1 MYNIQRKFI
10 KLKLKFKGGFGV
22 GPIRWEL
29 MAQSFNPLLR
39 GTVITLELTAGA
51 VGIGIIIGLIM
62 ALMRLSRN
70 PLARGFSIVYVDF
83 FRGTPLLVQIL
94 MVYFAVPQLL
104 NFQIPNNYQFIAGIT
119 AMGLNSGAYIAE
131 IFRAG
136 IQSIDRGQTEA
147 ARSLGMSQAQA
158 MRYVILPQA
167 VKRVIPP
174 LGNEFIALLKDS
186 SLVAIIAL
194 EDLMYTGKII
204 AGRTYQPLPIYLE
217 VALFYLVMTLIL
229 SRFVNYTE
237 RRLGKNDSR

>member
-1 MYNIQRKFI
+1 VE
-10 KLKLKFKGGFGV
+10 L
-22 GPIRWEL
+22 RWEL
-29 MAQSFNPLLR
+29 MIDSLRPLLK

-51 VGIGIIIGLIM
+51 VAMGIVIGLFM
-62 ALMRLSRN
+62 ALMRLSNSRILRG
-70 PLARGFSIVYVDF
+70 LAIAYIDF

-104 NFQIPNNYQFIAGIT
+104 NFQIPNNYQFIAGIL

-136 IQSIDRGQTEA
+136 IQSIDKGQGEA
-147 ARSLGMSQAQA
+147 ARSLGMSHGQA

-167 VKRVIPP
+167 FKRVIPP

-186 SLVAIIAL
+186 SLVSIIAL
-194 EDLMYTGKII
+194 QDLMYTGKLIVS
-204 AGRTYQPLPIYLE
+204 RTYQPFVIYLE

-237 RRLGKNDSR
+237 RRLGKSDNR

>member
-1 MYNIQRKFI
+1 MGQ
-10 KLKLKFKGGFGV
+10 L
-22 GPIRWEL
+22 RWEL
-29 MAQSFNPLLR
+29 MSESFAPLLR

-51 VGIGIIIGLIM
+51 VGMGIVIGLFM
-62 ALMRLSRN
+62 ALMRLSDNR
-70 PLARGFSIVYVDF
+70 LFRGFAIAYIDF

-104 NFQIPNNYQFIAGIT
+104 GFQTPENYQFIAGIA

-131 IFRAG
+131 IFRSG

-147 ARSLGMSQAQA
+147 ARSLGMTQAQA
-158 MRYVILPQA
+158 MRYIILPQA
-167 VKRVIPP
+167 IKRVIPP

-204 AGRTYQPLPIYLE
+204 VGRTYQPFVIYFE

>member
-1 MYNIQRKFI
+1 MD
-10 KLKLKFKGGFGV
+10 L
-22 GPIRWEL
+22 RWEL
-29 MAQSFNPLLR
+29 MGQSLRPLLK

-51 VGIGIIIGLIM
+51 VAIGIVIGLFM
-62 ALMRLSRN
+62 SLMRLSNSRILRG
-70 PLARGFSIVYVDF
+70 LAIAYIDF

-94 MVYFAVPQLL
+94 MAYFAVPQIFG
-104 NFQIPNNYQFIAGIT
+104 FQIPNNYAFIAGIG

-147 ARSLGMSQAQA
+147 ARSLGMSQSQA
-158 MRYVILPQA
+158 MRHIILPQA
-167 VKRVIPP
+167 FKRVIPP

-186 SLVAIIAL
+186 SLVSIIAL
-194 EDLMYTGKII
+194 QDLMYTGKLIVS
-204 AGRTYQPLPIYLE
+204 RTYQPFVIYFE

-237 RRLGKNDSR
+237 RRLGKSDNR

>member
-1 MYNIQRKFI
+1 MGQ
-10 KLKLKFKGGFGV
+10 L
-22 GPIRWEL
+22 RWEL
-29 MAQSFNPLLR
+29 MAESFKPLLR

-51 VGIGIIIGLIM
+51 VAIGIVIGLFM
-62 ALMRLSRN
+62 ALMRLSDKRLFRG
-70 PLARGFSIVYVDF
+70 LAIAYIDF

-104 NFQIPNNYQFIAGIT
+104 GFQTPDNYQFIAGIA

-131 IFRAG
+131 IFRSG

-147 ARSLGMSQAQA
+147 ARSLGMTKAQA
-158 MRYVILPQA
+158 MRYIILPQA
-167 VKRVIPP
+167 IKRVIPP

-194 EDLMYTGKII
+194 EDLMYSGKII
-204 AGRTYQPLPIYLE
+204 VGRTYQPFVVYFE
-217 VALFYLVMTLIL
+217 VAMFYLVMTLIL

>member
-1 MYNIQRKFI
+1 MGE
-10 KLKLKFKGGFGV
+10 L
-22 GPIRWEL
+22 RWEL
-29 MAQSFNPLLR
+29 MITSFKPLLK

-51 VGIGIIIGLIM
+51 VAMGIVIGLFI

-70 PLARGFSIVYVDF
+70 PLFRGFAMAYVDF

-94 MVYFAVPQLL
+94 MVYFAVPQLFR
-104 NFQIPNNYQFIAGIT
+104 FQIPENYQFIAGIV

-147 ARSLGMSQAQA
+147 ARSLGMTQAQA

-204 AGRTYQPLPIYLE
+204 VGRTAQPFVIYLE

-237 RRLGKNDSR
+237 RRLGKSDSR

>member
-1 MYNIQRKFI
+1 ME
-10 KLKLKFKGGFGV
+10 L
-22 GPIRWEL
+22 RWEL
-29 MAQSFNPLLR
+29 MIDSLRPLLK

-51 VGIGIIIGLIM
+51 VAMGIVIGLFM
-62 ALMRLSRN
+62 ALMRLSNSRILRG
-70 PLARGFSIVYVDF
+70 LAIAYIDF

-104 NFQIPNNYQFIAGIT
+104 NFQIPNNYQFIAGIL

-136 IQSIDRGQTEA
+136 IQSIDKGQGEA
-147 ARSLGMSQAQA
+147 ARSLGMSHGQA

-167 VKRVIPP
+167 FKRVIPP

-186 SLVAIIAL
+186 SLVSIIAL
-194 EDLMYTGKII
+194 QDLMYTGKLIVS
-204 AGRTYQPLPIYLE
+204 RTYQPFVIYLE

-237 RRLGKNDSR
+237 RRLGKSDNR